1 MTTLTFGG
9 SSLQEIQED
18 ILDWANS
25 AHPDRTP
32 ESTLL
37 KLFEELGEIVSC
49 PDDASEY
56 ADAFI
61 VLLDVAYQN
70 RITGGKLEKAINEK
84 MAVNR
89 NRTWRINELGILKH
103 E

>member
-1 MTTLTFGG
+1 
-9 SSLQEIQED
+9 
-18 ILDWANS
+18 
-25 AHPDRTP
+25 
-32 ESTLL
+32 LL

-70 RITGGKLEKAINEK
+70 KISGAQLERAIIEK

-89 NRTWRINELGILKH
+89 ERTWRINELGILKH